1 MNDLKLIK
9 DGEINLTVLYKRFI
23 EKLYIFVAIF
33 FLAIIVSNVFT
44 YRYNLNAPIEGKI
57 DVNLSSNSINSVSYT
72 LLLINDLVLKSEE
85 SSVLLNFT
93 AQHIY
98 NNFFNDINLL
108 SQQKKIIKEATEKFN
123 KPFTKTKYKINVEKF
138 SSVNDV
144 NSKIV
149 ITFIDQNKEL
159 VRYLLNQL
167 IENSSKR
174 VIDNFSDELNR
185 FIFIA
190 KTDIEKKLEFTSNQF
205 NLYAIQNI
213 KSIDKEISFTKSQIK
228 NLKITLSENSEL
240 IKSSNVEDKRFY
252 NDLENK
258 YSDLLTILN
267 NLEIKKDEIT
277 SKKNNIDVPENELDI
292 MSFKENKDKLL
303 KELNQLQINK
313 ENFEY
318 LTAQLEK
325 QENNMI
331 IMDYDQE
338 YITFKK
344 KNISYLFVN
353 IILSI
358 LIFVA
363 YFIIILITSRT
374 NNNNV

>member
-1 MNDLKLIK
+1 
-9 DGEINLTVLYKRFI
+9 
-23 EKLYIFVAIF
+23 
-33 FLAIIVSNVFT
+33 LAIIVSNVFT

-363 YFIIILITSRT
+363 YFIIILITSR
-374 NNNNV
+374 